1 MTEQLLY
8 ITQVAGYQNG
18 PAGVHRVLPQ
28 ATVAMAQLAEIVGLD
43 FTHVT
48 DVRTIGHDELAKSRI
63 IGLFTIGETPW
74 APEQKRQ
81 LLERL
86 RAGNIGVL
94 AQHSATDAC
103 YEWPEY
109 VAMVGAR
116 FNGHPWTAEF
126 TIEVADQH
134 HPATAHLDERFR
146 WEDEIYQF
154 RDLRSDARIL
164 LQMRQGDVDP
174 TAARSAS
181 DTRLPLAWCFE
192 EGRGRI
198 FYTALGHFP
207 IAYEYPTYL
216 RHLSGGLS
224 WVLGHDR

>member
-94 AQHSATDAC
+94 AQHSATEIPYLPASP
-103 YEWPEY
+103 EWRPF
-109 VAMVGAR
+109 VGA
-116 FNGHPWTAEF
+116 W
-126 TIEVADQH
+126 
-134 HPATAHLDERFR
+134 
-146 WEDEIYQF
+146 
-154 RDLRSDARIL
+154 S
-164 LQMRQGDVDP
+164 
-174 TAARSAS
+174 
-181 DTRLPLAWCFE
+181 
-192 EGRGRI
+192 
-198 FYTALGHFP
+198 
-207 IAYEYPTYL
+207 
-216 RHLSGGLS
+216 
-224 WVLGHDR
+224 